1 MSEQE
6 KVAASTGVGE
16 QGGTAVKDAPRS
28 APGRVDQLPPYRVLL
43 HNDDVNDINDVVASV
58 TELARVTLQQAV
70 QITMAA
76 HKRGLALVCVTHKER
91 AELLQEQFRSK
102 RLTVTIEPAT

>member
-6 KVAASTGVGE
+6 RA
-16 QGGTAVKDAPRS
+16 TAVEGGGGAAVKEAPRN

-43 HNDDVNDINDVVASV
+43 HNDDVNDIDDVIASV
-58 TELARVTLQQAV
+58 TELARVPLHQAV

-76 HKRGLALVCVTHKER
+76 HRRGLALVCMTHKER
-91 AELLQEQFRSK
+91 AELLQEQFKSK
-102 RLTVTIEPAT
+102 LLTVTIEPAT